1 MLCRLNCIDVCT
13 EEKKLPTVLFL
24 LSFNHFLDLLAVIT
38 AACILHAIRC
48 DDEQCVFRDILF
60 SCVLMDIPNVMNRS
74 ADSIQKRGAAANGIV
89 PVGHRLH
96 LLNRH
101 TVMDNLAH
109 VVKENGRDQCLA
121 ILFFLLFNHGVES
134 SDGVCFQSAHRAAA
148 IKDEYDLRQ
157 VLSHVLYLR
166 I

>member
-1 MLCRLNCIDVCT
+1 M
-13 EEKKLPTVLFL
+13 
-24 LSFNHFLDLLAVIT
+24 
-38 AACILHAIRC
+38 
-48 DDEQCVFRDILF
+48 FRDILI
-60 SCVLMDIPNVMNRS
+60 SCVLVDIPNVMNCS
-74 ADSIQKRGAAANGIV
+74 ADSIQKGGAAANGIV

>member
-1 MLCRLNCIDVCT
+1 M
-13 EEKKLPTVLFL
+13 
-24 LSFNHFLDLLAVIT
+24 
-38 AACILHAIRC
+38 
-48 DDEQCVFRDILF
+48 FRDILI
-60 SCVLMDIPNVMNRS
+60 SCVLVDIPNVMNCS
-74 ADSIQKRGAAANGIV
+74 ADSIQKGSTSANGIV

-148 IKDEYDLRQ
+148 IKDEYDLRH

>member
-1 MLCRLNCIDVCT
+1 
-13 EEKKLPTVLFL
+13 
-24 LSFNHFLDLLAVIT
+24 
-38 AACILHAIRC
+38 
-48 DDEQCVFRDILF
+48 
-60 SCVLMDIPNVMNRS
+60 MDIPNVMNCS
-74 ADSIQKRGAAANGIV
+74 ADSIQKSSTSANGIV

-157 VLSHVLYLR
+157 VLSHVQYLR